1 MKPFILIQGPVATR
15 SGYGNHTR
23 DLSTALISTNISLS
37 ANLLSEAFAKPTPIY
52 EQIDSA
58 KILLLLQAIIFI

>member
-23 DLSTALISTNISLS
+23 DLSTALISTSIVSKFS
-37 ANLLSEAFAKPTPIY
+37 ILLSSDEIKFK
-52 EQIDSA
+52 
-58 KILLLLQAIIFI
+58 